1 MQNITPEVQ
10 SAINHVK
17 QFHPTL
23 AIVAFSIEGTW
34 QYFDEDFN
42 SFVFDDK
49 INVSILEAAVD
60 SVSER
65 PAIFQIGN
73 E

>member
-1 MQNITPEVQ
+1 MQNITPQVQ
-10 SAINHVK
+10 AAINYVK
-17 QFHPTL
+17 QFHPEM

-34 QYFDEDFN
+34 QYFDQEFKPI
-42 SFVFDDK
+42 VFGDNID
-49 INVSILEAAVD
+49 IQILEEAVD
-60 SVSER
+60 SIWER